1 MRVKATR
8 SHSSFLLMCF
18 QFAAALLAVT
28 LAVAAAP
35 TSPSTE
41 PLPPDAGH
49 QTKILLDAAEYSAH
63 QEQSLPNFICTQT
76 TRRFVGSTGDS
87 GFRPTDVIVERVTYF
102 DHHEDYKVFTVNGE
116 ATNVSHS
123 GVGGTI
129 TSGEF
134 GTLLKNIF
142 STQSETEFS
151 WQSFYTLRGRRM
163 HVFSYSVKAA
173 NSHYHVSVRST
184 RLDLVT
190 GYHGLIFIDDNQHFV
205 HRITQHHDTIP
216 PDYPVQD
223 VSLLL
228 DYDYTQIGDSEY
240 LLPLEFELRSREW
253 GQLIKNDVTFA
264 DYQKFTADAS
274 ITYDTPAPQDK
285 QAKK

>member
-1 MRVKATR
+1 
-8 SHSSFLLMCF
+8 MCF
-18 QFAAALLAVT
+18 RFAAALLAVT
-28 LAVAAAP
+28 LAVAAA
-35 TSPSTE
+35 TTSSPSTE
-41 PLPPDAGH
+41 PLPPDAGQ
-49 QTKILLDAAEYSAH
+49 QTRILLDAAEYTAH

-76 TRRFVGSTGDS
+76 TRRFVDSTGDS
-87 GFRPTDVIVERVTYF
+87 GFRPMDVIMERLAYF

-151 WQSFYTLRGRRM
+151 WQNFYTLRGRRM
-163 HVFSYSVKAA
+163 HVFSYRLKAA
-173 NSHYHVSVRST
+173 NSHYHVRVRST
-184 RLDLVT
+184 TLDLVT
-190 GYHGLIFIDDNQHFV
+190 GYHGLIFVDDNQHFV
-205 HRITQHHDTIP
+205 YRITQHLDTIP

-228 DYDYTQIGDSEY
+228 DYDYTRIGDSEF

-253 GQLIKNDVTFA
+253 GQSIKNDVTFE

>member
-1 MRVKATR
+1 
-8 SHSSFLLMCF
+8 
-18 QFAAALLAVT
+18 
-28 LAVAAAP
+28 
-35 TSPSTE
+35 
-41 PLPPDAGH
+41 
-49 QTKILLDAAEYSAH
+49 
-63 QEQSLPNFICTQT
+63 
-76 TRRFVGSTGDS
+76 
-87 GFRPTDVIVERVTYF
+87 
-102 DHHEDYKVFTVNGE
+102 
-116 ATNVSHS
+116 
-123 GVGGTI
+123 
-129 TSGEF
+129 
-134 GTLLKNIF
+134 
-142 STQSETEFS
+142 
-151 WQSFYTLRGRRM
+151 
-163 HVFSYSVKAA
+163 
-173 NSHYHVSVRST
+173 
-184 RLDLVT
+184 VT